1 MTACF
6 YRCFLV
12 ALILFTVTSL
22 AEARGVRFWT
32 YQELLDKAD
41 FVVIA
46 VPTATGDSQ
55 EQLQNLSGM
64 AQPVVGVETKFQVSA
79 VLKGEKSKNVG
90 AFPRPL
96 PRCLIRDPTE
106 KPVRRHCR

>member
-12 ALILFTVTSL
+12 ALILFTATTL
-22 AEARGVRFWT
+22 AEARAVRLWT

-46 VPTATGDSQ
+46 VPTAMGDCQ
-55 EQLQNLSGM
+55 ERLQSLPGTR
-64 AQPVVGVETKFQVSA
+64 QPVVGVETKFQVSA
-79 VLKGEKSKNVG
+79 VLKGEKSTK
-90 AFPRPL
+90 
-96 PRCLIRDPTE
+96 E
-106 KPVRRHCR
+106 